1 MQKLSTFLEKP
12 ILSFSTPTM
21 IRTTISGLLL
31 VFLWGQSLI
40 GLSQTPPSEIN
51 FVRQGVKRMIFDA
64 DHAIPLASF
73 RPDKIIGMRAMHPL
87 HPYTENQPTL
97 TIEEDQLI
105 VHSSQ
110 TTESSV
116 WLGGMN
122 PFATYVL
129 EIDSYQG
136 TGEMGFEFADAAR
149 QERLIVSLSFQH
161 DKLRDARIRIH
172 KADQVVLDESV
183 LTAQLDSNWTS
194 GRLILQLFGSGLNLF
209 VQQTGLPIV
218 IGQHEFNSYLDLRE
232 KQTIQTFHSS
242 LYLKLQEGI
251 VTIGGARSEL
261 STGLGQADIRAITYK
276 DGSPFIDQ
284 GRLWYTLSIRG
295 RALPHH
301 IQGVFSMSPS
311 VFDIRMEGV
320 IVFDRGD
327 GLLRNEISTHI
338 FYDPETE
345 LWRGLTTGFTA
356 YANPATEQKQIL
368 AIESKQDPRFGFS
381 VMEARPMGIVGDIED
396 SHILFDEEV
405 QKWRLLTC
413 ENLDGY
419 KAVMMESNNWDRDY
433 TRIAGPVS
441 ANSTGTSI
449 QQIGDTRY
457 CFSGSSERKVF
468 IYSYPDLAPA
478 GTLKMDLPPWDETSR
493 TRIWPNV
500 LTLPEG
506 YPNRYVGLMMD
517 RFNYPGLTGPNWTY
531 GALYLYYGHEE

>member
-1 MQKLSTFLEKP
+1 MS
-12 ILSFSTPTM
+12 
-21 IRTTISGLLL
+21 
-31 VFLWGQSLI
+31 
-40 GLSQTPPSEIN
+40 
-51 FVRQGVKRMIFDA
+51 
-64 DHAIPLASF
+64 
-73 RPDKIIGMRAMHPL
+73 AMHPL
-87 HPYTENQPTL
+87 YTYSESQPTL
-97 TIEEDQLI
+97 TIEQDQFI
-105 VHSSQ
+105 VHSSHS
-110 TTESSV
+110 TESSI

-122 PFATYVL
+122 PFATYTL
-129 EIDSYQG
+129 DIDAYQG
-136 TGEMGFEFADAAR
+136 AGEMGFEFADAAS
-149 QERLIVSLSFQH
+149 QVRLIVSLSFQH

-209 VQQTGLPIV
+209 VQQAGLPIV

-381 VMEARPMGIVGDIED
+381 TMKARPMGIVGDIED

-419 KAVMMESNNWDRDY
+419 KAVMMESETWDRDY

-449 QQIGDTRY
+449 QQIGNTRY

-478 GTLKMDLPPWDETSR
+478 GTLQMDLPPWDATSR

-531 GALYLYYGHEE
+531 GALYLYYGNEE